1 MVATVM
7 IVAEPPTISCCD
19 LIMSA
24 DPLQITQLLRRWS
37 EGEAEALDRAIPL
50 LYEQLRELAHQRRRR
65 QSAEG
70 SLNTTGLV
78 HEAYLRL
85 AEPANISLR
94 DRHHFLAIASRVM
107 RNVLVDHARARNAA
121 KRGGGADALE
131 LREELW
137 ISSVD
142 LDAVTTLD
150 DALKKL
156 EAADARQSRIVEHRY
171 FGGLSLDEI
180 AAVLGLSATT
190 VKRELRSAR
199 AWLAAELGAEVPS

>member
-1 MVATVM
+1 
-7 IVAEPPTISCCD
+7 
-19 LIMSA
+19 MSA

-65 QSAEG
+65 QPGEG

-78 HEAYLRL
+78 HEAYVRL
-85 AEPANISLR
+85 AEPANVSLR

-121 KRGGGADALE
+121 KRGGGADVLE
-131 LREELW
+131 LREDLW

-150 DALKKL
+150 AALKKL

-180 AAVLGLSATT
+180 AAILGLSVTT

-199 AWLAAELGAEVPS
+199 AWLAAELGAEVPA